1 MHPEARSGE
10 RGATLVEM
18 VISIAIIA
26 LVVSGT
32 LLLVQKVA
40 LHSADPMVE
49 RQALAIAQ
57 AYLEEILLRPYW
69 DPALGSGGGACP
81 APPATR
87 DLYDNVCDYQGV
99 DDAGAADQ
107 TGAAVSGLGAY
118 RVRVAVDPAAALG
131 DLSGPA
137 DVLRVDVRVTHPASV
152 DLVLSGFR
160 ARY

>member
-1 MHPEARSGE
+1 MHPEVRAGE
-10 RGATLVEM
+10 RGVTLVEM

-40 LHSADPMVE
+40 LHSADPMIE

-69 DPALGSGGGACP
+69 DPVLGSAGGACP
-81 APPATR
+81 APPASR

-99 DDAGAADQ
+99 DDAGAVDQ
-107 TGAAVSGLGAY
+107 TGTAVAGLGAY
-118 RVRVAVDPAAALG
+118 RVRVAVDTSAALG
-131 DLSGPA
+131 DLSGPSDA
-137 DVLRVDVRVTHPASV
+137 LRVDVRVTHPASV

>member
-1 MHPEARSGE
+1 MGCEAPAGE
-10 RGATLVEM
+10 RGTTLVEM
-18 VISIAIIA
+18 IVSIAIIA
-26 LVVSGT
+26 VVVSGT

-40 LHSADPMVE
+40 VHSADPMIE

-69 DPALGSGGGACP
+69 DPLLGAGGGACP
-81 APPATR
+81 APPASR
-87 DLYDNVCDYQGV
+87 DLYDNVCDYQGL

-107 TGAAVSGLGAY
+107 TGTPVPGLAAY
-118 RVRVAVDPAAALG
+118 RVRVAVDAGAALG

-137 DVLRVDVRVTHPASV
+137 DVLRVDVRVTHPAVV

>member
-1 MHPEARSGE
+1 MRRDAGE

-26 LVVSGT
+26 IVVSGT

-40 LHSADPMVE
+40 VHSADPMVE

-69 DPALGSGGGACP
+69 DPTLGSAGGACP
-81 APPATR
+81 TAPGSRA
-87 DLYDNVCDYQGV
+87 LYDNVCDYRGL
-99 DDAGAADQ
+99 DEAGARDQ
-107 TGAAVSGLGAY
+107 TGAAVTGLAAY
-118 RVRVAVDPAAALG
+118 RVRVAVDTAATLG
-131 DLSGPA
+131 DLSGA
-137 DVLRVDVRVTHPASV
+137 GDVLRVDVRVTHPASV
-152 DLVLSGFR
+152 DLVLSGFK